1 MNKNIVKIIS
11 LIFVTSL
18 LCSCNDDE
26 TSLIEGLPD
35 AIVNTDPAG
44 APPREINEN
53 WGDHKD
59 KLYRQFFDKN
69 VAVYYDNDVKRP
81 LDWPNDFFKNTWK
94 QVTNTYGDFGGD
106 NRLYVVFH
114 DKSKGTTYVGT
125 TFNDESG
132 NRSIFDLAFEGYEM
146 KGNNIDN
153 PLLAISQI
161 VETSS
166 RGING
171 SPAQA
176 VWGNTFGEIFT
187 YDIYTTLQMQA
198 DADRI
203 AAVYN
208 AKTEN
213 FPKEN
218 TYWFKDWYLPIYK
231 DHGGSLVL
239 GNFFKLAGQFFPTNG
254 NSYDHQMNMG
264 EFVHFFSG
272 ATGDD
277 LQPLAEAAFGWSD
290 EWQEQLLDARA
301 DFPTLNYPFEPVVNI
316 TDLTTGAKLTV
327 SKDNG
332 NGAEGGEGS
341 LKLIDNDLNT
351 KFLVGGLDTNNIN
364 FWMQQELT
372 EAAVV
377 NKYNFTSGNDAP
389 DRDAKNW
396 ELLGSNDGSA
406 WTSLDKRTNQVF
418 SGRNQTREFVVENE
432 TAYKYYRINITANYG
447 SDAIQISE
455 WRQYYVR
462 K

>member
-1 MNKNIVKIIS
+1 MNKNIIKIIS

-18 LCSCNDDE
+18 FCSCNSDDD
-26 TSLIEGLPD
+26 SVIDGLPD

-44 APPREINEN
+44 APPREIKEN
-53 WGDHKD
+53 WSGHTD
-59 KLYRQFFDKN
+59 KLYRQFFDKS
-69 VAVYYDNDVKRP
+69 VAVYYDSEVKRP

-94 QVTNTYGDFGGD
+94 QVTATYGDFGGD
-106 NRLYVVFH
+106 NRLYAVFH
-114 DKSKGTTYVGT
+114 DKSKGPIYVAT
-125 TFNDESG
+125 TFNAASG
-132 NRSIFDLAFEGYEM
+132 NRSIFDIAFEGYEM

-153 PLLAISQI
+153 PLLAVSQI

-171 SPAQA
+171 SPAKA
-176 VWGNTFGEIFT
+176 IWGDTYSQIFL
-187 YDIYTTLQMQA
+187 YDIYTKLQMQS

-203 AAVYN
+203 AAANN
-208 AKTEN
+208 AKTST
-213 FPKEN
+213 FPKQN
-218 TYWFKDWYLPIYK
+218 TYWFRDWYAPIYK
-231 DHGGSLVL
+231 DHGGSLSL
-239 GNFFKLAGQFFPTNG
+239 GNFFKLTAQFYPTNG
-254 NSYDHQMNMG
+254 NTYAHDMNMG

-301 DFPTLNYPFEPVVNI
+301 DFPTLNYPFTPVVNI
-316 TDLTTGAKLTV
+316 TDLTVGATITV

-332 NGAEGGEGS
+332 NGAQGGEGS
-341 LKLIDNDLNT
+341 LKLIDNDLSS

-389 DRDAKNW
+389 DRDPKNW
-396 ELLGSNDGSA
+396 ELLGSDDGSS
-406 WTSLDKRTNQVF
+406 WTSLDTRTNQVF
-418 SGRNQTREFVVENE
+418 SGRNQTREFVVTNT

-455 WRQYYVR
+455 WRQYFVR